1 MTCAGQDTVRF
12 VNFKLIS
19 KIRQQKVKSGKSS
32 FNFQKGFTLMEML
45 VVLVLTGLISTLL
58 IQGLTHVLSLRIRFL
73 SQLEK
78 QTTETL
84 QAHWFREISAALVPD
99 HPSGKNI
106 FSGTEQGFQGLSF
119 ASLRGMKGVPTP
131 IFLELVYKGGNILLQ
146 YKETNANVSIGEETF
161 AAWEIAKWTGH
172 SGRFS
177 YLDKNGRWHSQ
188 WPLTIDK
195 SNQLP
200 EGILLEADDAL
211 GKVSW
216 FVSPAGRREPKP
228 TLKDFLG

>member
-1 MTCAGQDTVRF
+1 
-12 VNFKLIS
+12 VNFKLTS
-19 KIRQQKVKSGKSS
+19 KVKQKEVKSGKSV

-45 VVLVLTGLISTLL
+45 VVLILTGLISTLL
-58 IQGLTHVLSLRIRFL
+58 IQGLTHVLGLRIRFL

-84 QAHWFREISAALVPD
+84 QAHWFREISRSLVPD

-119 ASLRGMKGVPTP
+119 ASLSGIKGVPTP
-131 IFLELVYKGGNILLQ
+131 VFIELVYKSGNIFLQ
-146 YKETNANVSIGEETF
+146 YKETNPNALIGDETF
-161 AAWEIAKWTGH
+161 AAWEIARWTGH
-172 SGRFS
+172 GGRFS
-177 YLDKNGRWHSQ
+177 YLDRSGRWHSH
-188 WPLTIDK
+188 WPPPIDK

-211 GKVSW
+211 GKVNW